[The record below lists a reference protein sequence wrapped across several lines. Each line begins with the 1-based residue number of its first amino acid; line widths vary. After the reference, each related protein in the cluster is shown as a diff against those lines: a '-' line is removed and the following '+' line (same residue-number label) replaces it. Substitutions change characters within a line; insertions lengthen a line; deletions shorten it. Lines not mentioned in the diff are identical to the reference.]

1 LDNTA
6 LEHLKRSAA
15 ETFEAAKKASEENLK
30 SALTQ
35 KVMMDLHLDLRAPVI
50 LVPETVTRAP
60 HTHME
65 EGLSDAVMVIQ
76 PGNLSVWSLKA
87 QHLSQVSRLLCGKNV
102 FLAFPPFWPPLV
114 SLPLSCLCLP
124 ACMCVEVDSI
134 LRCLTAFA
142 CSGQQWR
149 RKTRWI
155 NAFTT
160 LSSSNCRTFM

>member
-1 LDNTA
+1 MGLDNTA

-65 EGLSDAVMVIQ
+65 EGLSDAVMVVQ

-87 QHLSQVSRLLCGKNV
+87 QHLSKVSRLLCGKNMCS
-102 FLAFPPFWPPLV
+102 LRFPLLDCPWSP
-114 SLPLSCLCLP
+114 SLCLD
-124 ACMCVEVDSI
+124 CV
-134 LRCLTAFA
+134 CQHA
-142 CSGQQWR
+142 CSSKWTAYCGASR
-149 RKTRWI
+149 RLRVLGS
-155 NAFTT
+155 NGGGRLGGST
-160 LSSSNCRTFM
+160 LLQLSPR